1 MKRARSGMTG
11 HGYRDL
17 IAAYIHHQYSELG
30 LVVYREVN
38 LGKTIIGKDR
48 QIDVFVL
55 RPHDQKA
62 IAIECK
68 YQDALGSVDE
78 KIPYA
83 LDDLEA
89 LWVPGCL
96 VYAGRGWSRGVL
108 HQLEGHRL
116 AAYCFPERPS
126 LQRGKATRELDYL
139 LAATFGFWEQ
149 IIPASKR
156 YRR

>member
-1 MKRARSGMTG
+1 MPRFTTITG
-11 HGYRDL
+11 HAYRDL
-17 IAAYIHHQYSELG
+17 IAAYIHHQYATHG

-55 RPHDQKA
+55 RPADQKA

-68 YQDALGSVDE
+68 YQDAIGSVDE

-83 LDDLEA
+83 LQDLEA
-89 LWVPGCL
+89 LWIPGCL

-108 HQLEGHRL
+108 HQLEASRH
-116 AAYCFPERPS
+116 AAHCLPERPG
-126 LQRGKATRELDYL
+126 LQRTKATRELDYI

-156 YRR
+156 FRR

>member
-1 MKRARSGMTG
+1 MKKVRAGLTG

-17 IAAYIHHQYSELG
+17 IAAYIHHQYADHG

-48 QIDVFVL
+48 QIDVFVM
-55 RPHDQKA
+55 RPLDQKA

-68 YQDALGSVDE
+68 YQDTVGSVDE

-83 LDDLEA
+83 LQDLEA

-96 VYAGRGWSRGVL
+96 CYAGRGWSRGVT
-108 HQLEGHRL
+108 HQLEGSRH
-116 AAYCFPERPS
+116 AAYCLPERPS
-126 LQRGKATRELDYL
+126 LQRSKATRELDYL

-149 IIPASKR
+149 ILPASKR
-156 YRR
+156 YKR

>member
-1 MKRARSGMTG
+1 MKKTREGLTG
-11 HGYRDL
+11 NGYRDL
-17 IAAYIHHQYSELG
+17 IAAYIHHQYGEHG

-48 QIDVFVL
+48 QIDVFVV
-55 RPHDQKA
+55 RPADQKA

-83 LDDLEA
+83 LLDLEA

-108 HQLEGHRL
+108 HQLEGSRH
-116 AAYCFPERPS
+116 AAYCLPERPA
-126 LQRGKATRELDYL
+126 LQRSKATRELDYL

-156 YRR
+156 YKR

>member
-1 MKRARSGMTG
+1 MKKVRPGMTG

-17 IAAYIHHQYSELG
+17 IAAYIHHQYADQG

-48 QIDVFVL
+48 QIDVFVV
-55 RPHDQKA
+55 RPLDQKA

-68 YQDALGSVDE
+68 YQDSVGSVDE

-83 LDDLEA
+83 LDDLAA
-89 LWVPGCL
+89 LWIPGCL

-108 HQLEGHRL
+108 HQLEGSRL
-116 AAYCFPERPS
+116 GAYCLPERPS
-126 LQRGKATRELDYL
+126 LQRSKTTRELDYI

-156 YRR
+156 YKR

>member
-1 MKRARSGMTG
+1 MKRARGGITG

-17 IAAYIHHQYSELG
+17 IAAYIHHQYSEHG

-48 QIDVFVL
+48 QIDVFVV
-55 RPHDQKA
+55 RPLDQKA

-83 LDDLEA
+83 LLDLEA
-89 LWVPGCL
+89 LWIPGCL

-108 HQLEGHRL
+108 HQLEGSRL
-116 AAYCFPERPS
+116 GAYCLPERPT
-126 LQRGKATRELDYL
+126 LQRTKATRELDYL

-156 YRR
+156 YKR

>member
-1 MKRARSGMTG
+1 MASSMTG

-17 IAAYIHHQYSELG
+17 IAEYIHHQYGDHG

-48 QIDVFVL
+48 QIDVFVH
-55 RPHDQKA
+55 RPLDQKV

-68 YQDALGSVDE
+68 YQDVPGTADE

-83 LDDLEA
+83 LLDLAA

-96 VYAGRGWSRGVL
+96 AYAGHGWSRGVL
-108 HQLEGHRL
+108 HQLEGSRL
-116 AAYCFPERPS
+116 AAHCMPDRPD
-126 LQRGKATRELDYL
+126 LARGKATRELDYI
-139 LAATFGFWEQ
+139 LAATFGLWEQ
-149 IIPASKR
+149 ILPSGKR
-156 YRR
+156 FRAR

>member
-1 MKRARSGMTG
+1 MKRKRGGMTG

-17 IAAYIHHQYSELG
+17 IAAYIHHQYADHG

-48 QIDVFVL
+48 QIDVFVM
-55 RPHDQKA
+55 RPLDQKA

-68 YQDALGSVDE
+68 YQDAQGSVDE

-83 LDDLEA
+83 LQDLEA
-89 LWVPGCL
+89 LWIPGCL

-108 HQLEGHRL
+108 HQLEGSRL
-116 AAYCFPERPS
+116 GAYCLPERPN
-126 LQRGKATRELDYL
+126 LQRSKATRELDYL

-156 YRR
+156 YKR